1 MLRTT
6 LVIGYV
12 PVVIGIPNIFMLISV
27 VGIVAREP
35 DETVIRLVSAAIV
48 RTRVSTQSTD
58 VQLGNL
64 GLQRFEI
71 SVVG

>member
-1 MLRTT
+1 M

-12 PVVIGIPNIFMLISV
+12 PVVVGIPNIFMLISV

-35 DETVIRLVSAAIV
+35 DETVIRLVSATIV
-48 RTRVSTQSTD
+48 RTRVSTQSMN